1 MISIIIPVYNE
12 QKNLEELNNRLLS
25 VCSSLNKKFEII
37 YVDDGSTDS
46 SLEKIKNFSKINSNI
61 FYIEFFRNF
70 GQHAAVMAGF
80 SNAKGEIVITLDAD
94 LQNPPEEIKKL
105 LDEIDK
111 GYDIVAG
118 RRMHRKD
125 SILRRF
131 LSYYMNKIISFMTG
145 VKLNDYGCMMRAYRR
160 NIIDK
165 LLEFGEK
172 SVYIPAFTSWLS
184 KNTVEIPIKHDARI
198 AGKTKYSLLKLLNQ
212 AFDLI
217 TAYTLIPIK
226 IISLLGISLFF
237 IGTFLFFYLMYYRFF
252 VGTPS
257 SLTSFIA
264 ILILLS
270 GKKI

>member
-37 YVDDGSTDS
+37 FVDDGSTDS

-111 GYDIVAG
+111 GYDIRVGNFPFSA
-118 RRMHRKD
+118 
-125 SILRRF
+125 L
-131 LSYYMNKIISFMTG
+131 
-145 VKLNDYGCMMRAYRR
+145 
-160 NIIDK
+160 
-165 LLEFGEK
+165 
-172 SVYIPAFTSWLS
+172 
-184 KNTVEIPIKHDARI
+184 
-198 AGKTKYSLLKLLNQ
+198 GKTLAEGSRDG
-212 AFDLI
+212 F
-217 TAYTLIPIK
+217 IK
-226 IISLLGISLFF
+226 IIYDKKYGELLGCHMIGKNATNLISE
-237 IGTFLFFYLMYYRFF
+237 I
-252 VGTPS
+252 S
-257 SLTSFIA
+257 IA
-264 ILILLS
+264 RKLETTYHEILKTIHPHPTLS
-270 GKKI
+270 EGVHEATAAALNEAIHI